1 MIMSGVEDGKLLEL
15 GVESGDGAS
24 NTDGWAL
31 TIGRLDARD
40 IRLTKDT
47 FISREHAHLTLR
59 DGQWW
64 LCDKRSKNGTFVEAD
79 SGDEQRLAA
88 DTEIIVHPGQLFRV
102 GRTWLRIEAS

>member
-15 GVESGDGAS
+15 GAESGDGATS
-24 NTDGWAL
+24 ADGWAL

-64 LCDKRSKNGTFVEAD
+64 LCDKHSKNGTFVDQNGE
-79 SGDEQRLAA
+79 EQRLAA
-88 DTEIIVHPGQLFRV
+88 ETEAIVQPGQLFRV
-102 GRTWLRIEAS
+102 GRTWLRIETK